1 MSDEGRTHFL
11 TRKVFIAPS
20 SKMFIAPLD
29 AIRTPADTATTR
41 VAEGVYFVT
50 CKRRGWVYLR
60 NGHGERHR
68 IQLTEPSYSSI
79 RKGQA
84 WVGLSTNKAR
94 RAPPKDHGCGNPI
107 KR

>member
-1 MSDEGRTHFL
+1 MSD
-11 TRKVFIAPS
+11 KCCAPGPTL
-20 SKMFIAPLD
+20 KMFIAPLD

-84 WVGLSTNKAR
+84 WVGLNTKKAR
-94 RAPPKDHGCGNPI
+94 
-107 KR
+107 